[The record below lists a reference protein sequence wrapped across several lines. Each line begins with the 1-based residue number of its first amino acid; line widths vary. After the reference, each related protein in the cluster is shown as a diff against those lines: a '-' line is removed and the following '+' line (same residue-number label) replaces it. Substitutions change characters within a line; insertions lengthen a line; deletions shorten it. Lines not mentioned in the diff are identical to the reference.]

1 MSRKSRSQG
10 GSNQPGGRGARG
22 RERRARV
29 DAKAEELVMTDERVT
44 PEHKLLDALDLL
56 REYIEKVDGSSHLRN
71 AQSNIEAHLYEKG
84 TLKRPQ

>member
-1 MSRKSRSQG
+1 MPRKSRSQG
-10 GSNQPGGRGARG
+10 GSNQPGRRGARG
-22 RERRARV
+22 RERRTRV
-29 DAKAEELVMTDERVT
+29 DAKAEEFVMENDRNV

-56 REYIEKVDGSSHLRN
+56 REYIENVDGSSHLRN

>member
-1 MSRKSRSQG
+1 
-10 GSNQPGGRGARG
+10 
-22 RERRARV
+22 
-29 DAKAEELVMTDERVT
+29 LTDERVT